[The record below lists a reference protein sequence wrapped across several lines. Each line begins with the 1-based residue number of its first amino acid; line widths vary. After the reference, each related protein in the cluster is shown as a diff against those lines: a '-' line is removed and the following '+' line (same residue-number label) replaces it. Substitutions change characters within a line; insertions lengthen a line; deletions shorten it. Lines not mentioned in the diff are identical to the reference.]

1 MNVEEE
7 IEKHS
12 AVVSTQSYSMSVGEM
27 VYMYRDGELDL
38 HPDFQRFFRWT
49 PEQKSRL
56 IESLLIGIPIPPIFV
71 SEGKDSKW
79 DVIDGLQRMSTFV
92 ELLGELRDEDDK
104 LKEALV
110 LTRTRYLPGLEGK
123 RWDSD
128 NPDQELPES
137 TRIKIKRSRLD
148 IHIVNR
154 ASDEIAK
161 HEIFQRLNTGGAK
174 ATDQEIRNC
183 ILIMTNRD
191 FYKWIEKLA
200 KYENFQMC
208 LTLTDRALEEKFDME
223 LVVRFIIMATSN
235 IKELDRINE
244 FGSFLTD
251 ELKKRATDSEF
262 DMDAMESAFKQ
273 TFDFLADSLKENS
286 FRRYDIKKKR
296 YLGAM
301 LISLFEIVAAGLG
314 YMLLHDGEPPKK
326 RSVQHR
332 HRILWKA
339 IKKENLV
346 HAGDRASARIPKT
359 IEFGR
364 RWLKT

>member
-7 IEKHS
+7 IRKH
-12 AVVSTQSYSMSVGEM
+12 ADMVSTQSYSMSVGEM

-56 IESLLIGIPIPPIFV
+56 IESLLLGIPIPPIFV
-71 SEGKDSKW
+71 TERKDSKW
-79 DVIDGLQRMSTFV
+79 DVIDGLQRLSTFA

-104 LKEALV
+104 VKEALV

-123 RWDSD
+123 RWESD

-137 TRIKIKRSRLD
+137 TRIKIKRGRLN
-148 IHIVNR
+148 INIVNR
-154 ASDEIAK
+154 AGDEIAK

-174 ATDQEIRNC
+174 ATEQEIRNC
-183 ILIMTNRD
+183 ILIMTNRN

-200 KYENFQMC
+200 KYEHFQMC
-208 LTLTDRALEEKFDME
+208 LTLTERALKEKFDME
-223 LVVRFIIMATSN
+223 LVARFIVMVTSS
-235 IKELDRINE
+235 IKDLDRIDE

-251 ELKKRATDSEF
+251 ELTKRATDSEF
-262 DMDAMESAFKQ
+262 DMDAVAGAFKQ
-273 TFDFLADSLKENS
+273 TFDILAESLKENS
-286 FRRYDIKKKR
+286 FRKYDGKKKR

-314 YMLLHDGEPPKK
+314 YLLLHDGEPPKK
-326 RSVQHR
+326 RSIQHR

-339 IKKENLV
+339 IMNENLV
-346 HAGDRASARIPKT
+346 LAGDGASTRIPKT

-364 RWLKT
+364 RWLKV